1 MENLTNIIGLITGEM
16 WGKWI
21 LIALL
26 GTGLLVT
33 IRTGFIQGKLGLAMK
48 RTFSQLIHR
57 TESDAEGEISSFQAL
72 STALSSTIGV
82 GNIVGVGTAIAMG
95 GPGAVFWMWV
105 SAFFGMATKYSEI
118 VLALTYREKDENGT
132 WRGGPMYAFKNGLK
146 APWVGTI
153 FAIFIAFVALV
164 SMNMVQTNAAASVL
178 KESYNVPTLATAII
192 ITILIALVIMG
203 GVKRLGRVTE
213 IFVPVMAALYII
225 GSVIILIINVDKIIP
240 AFGTIFSAAFS
251 GQAAVGGFTGA
262 TIASAARFGVARGL
276 FSNEAGAGT
285 APMAHAAAKVKHPVE
300 QGIFGISEV
309 FIDTFIVCTLTGL
322 PIIITGAWQEAVN
335 GAAMTTNAFSQ
346 NLGVFGTLTVVLGIT
361 LFAFSTALGASWY
374 GETAATYVFG
384 KNIVIPYK
392 ILWLIFT
399 FIGCL
404 LSFDFLWLLSDF
416 ANGFA
421 VFFSVISIILLSGVI
436 SKKTKEYF
444 SGLKDGSIT
453 YGVSK
458 NEKSL

>member
-1 MENLTNIIGLITGEM
+1 
-16 WGKWI
+16 
-21 LIALL
+21 
-26 GTGLLVT
+26 
-33 IRTGFIQGKLGLAMK
+33 
-48 RTFSQLIHR
+48 
-57 TESDAEGEISSFQAL
+57 
-72 STALSSTIGV
+72 
-82 GNIVGVGTAIAMG
+82 
-95 GPGAVFWMWV
+95 
-105 SAFFGMATKYSEI
+105 
-118 VLALTYREKDENGT
+118 
-132 WRGGPMYAFKNGLK
+132 GGPMYAFKNGLK